1 MGGAVSWQDVDGGPG
16 LGSGLEYAS
25 RVVHRTAELSRLG
38 YSVAVRVAH
47 ITDVHVERTPGVGD
61 LFNKRLAG
69 AVNLYALG
77 RRHHF
82 SRASQSALV
91 QAVAEV
97 EPDLILCTGDL
108 TATATAA
115 EFAAAVALVAPLRS
129 RFPWVAMPGNHD
141 VYTDE
146 SVGRYARSFGP
157 TAPVRVFAAGG
168 WDLVLVDVCHPDW
181 LSRGWLGDAGIT
193 ELEATLSGGTA
204 PALVAIH
211 YPLRNRRGER
221 YGPST
226 RACIDAAAIEAVLV
240 RFPRVRLVVHGH
252 EHHGYRTELPRD
264 GDPIV
269 SIDPGAGGYA
279 HLPQRGRTAHFCV
292 YELDD
297 GALLGVDR
305 YAFDGERFVP
315 EAGGAFQSGG

>member
-1 MGGAVSWQDVDGGPG
+1 M
-16 LGSGLEYAS
+16 
-25 RVVHRTAELSRLG
+25 
-38 YSVAVRVAH
+38 RVAH
-47 ITDVHVERTPGVGD
+47 ITDLHVERTPGVGE

-69 AVNLYALG
+69 AVNLYMLG
-77 RRHHF
+77 RHQHF
-82 SRASQSALV
+82 SPASQLALV
-91 QAVAEV
+91 QSVAAAG
-97 EPDLILCTGDL
+97 PDLVLCTGDL

-115 EFAAAVALVAPLRS
+115 EFACAAALVAPLRS
-129 RFPWVAMPGNHD
+129 RFPWVAIPGNHD

-146 SVGRYARSFGP
+146 SVGRFARSFGP
-157 TAPVRVFAAGG
+157 TAPVRVHTAGG
-168 WDLVLVDVCHPDW
+168 WDVVLVDVCRPDW
-181 LSRGWLGDAGIT
+181 LSRGWLGHTGLT
-193 ELEATLSGGTA
+193 ELEATLAGGTL

-226 RACIDAAAIEAVLV
+226 RACIDAEAIEAVLV

-264 GDPIV
+264 GDPIP

-279 HLPQRGRTAHFCV
+279 HLPQRKRTAHFCV
-292 YELDD
+292 YELDGD
-297 GALLGVDR
+297 KLSAVER